1 MPHSNPA
8 SRSLSRVR
16 STYMLLATSNQLA
29 ATSMAPRLSP
39 WVSVR
44 CSRKTRFTLCRA
56 FHIWA
61 YRAFILVVVA
71 MLSSSCATPHATLNF
86 TAPSSTTAG
95 VPFTVTVTVL
105 YKGMPD
111 TIINSQIHFTSSD
124 PAAVLPPDYYFTPT
138 DAGSHTWTNG
148 FTLSTAGNQTISGSI
163 FNATGINGAATIA
176 VAP

>member
-1 MPHSNPA
+1 MAHSNPA

-16 STYMLLATSNQLA
+16 CTYKLLATSKQAA
-29 ATSMAPRLSP
+29 ATSMAPPLSP
-39 WVSVR
+39 WVSAR
-44 CSRKTRFTLCRA
+44 CSLKTRFTLGRA
-56 FHIWA
+56 SHIRG

-71 MLSSSCATPHATLNF
+71 VLSSSCATPHATLNF
-86 TAPSSTTAG
+86 TAPSSATAG
-95 VPFTVTVTVL
+95 VPFTVTVRVL

-124 PAAVLPPDYYFTPT
+124 PAAVLPPDYYFTST

-148 FTLSTAGNQTISGSI
+148 FTLSSPGNQTISGSI

>member
-8 SRSLSRVR
+8 SRSHGRVH
-16 STYMLLATSNQLA
+16 SAYVPFATSNQPA
-29 ATSMAPRLSP
+29 ATSMAPPLSP
-39 WVSVR
+39 CVSVR
-44 CSRKTRFTLCRA
+44 CSVKTRFTLCRA
-56 FHIWA
+56 FSTWG
-61 YRAFILVVVA
+61 YRAFILIVVA

-86 TAPSSTTAG
+86 TAPSSATAG
-95 VPFTVTVTVL
+95 VPFTVTVSVL

-124 PAAVLPPDYYFTPT
+124 PAAVLPPDYYFTST

-148 FTLSTAGNQTISGSI
+148 FTLSTPGNQTISGSI

>member
-8 SRSLSRVR
+8 SGSLGRVR
-16 STYMLLATSNQLA
+16 STYVSLATSNQPA
-29 ATSMAPRLSP
+29 TTSMAPPLSP

-44 CSRKTRFTLCRA
+44 CSLKTRFTLCRA
-56 FHIWA
+56 FHTWD

-86 TAPSSTTAG
+86 AAPSSTTAG

-138 DAGSHTWTNG
+138 DAGSHTWANA